1 MPQHV
6 LNIECLK
13 NDALVDTCM
22 TKLYFLGGEDVAER
36 DSREINEKAF
46 MEASGTPVVLV
57 FNWTAESADKM
68 GKYGKIMVDYFEDV
82 GARAV
87 EFAEYSDSL
96 EEIAQKA
103 KRSDL
108 IYLPG
113 GVTRILLERIL
124 DTKVDGLLREY
135 EKIIVGN
142 SAGAL
147 ALGRDC
153 ILTRGKRN
161 KRTVII
167 PGLGLVDFSVKVHYK
182 VSKDDEL
189 KQLSYGRK
197 IYAIPER
204 CALIYDSGSVSC
216 IGDIYLFQNGE
227 KTKQ

>member
-1 MPQHV
+1 V
-6 LNIECLK
+6 LLRVFGTERLK
-13 NDALVDTCM
+13 NDDQLDMRM

-36 DSREINEKAF
+36 DSEEINNEAF
-46 MEASGTPVVLV
+46 MEAGGTPVVLI
-57 FNWTAESADKM
+57 FNWSAESVDKTE
-68 GKYGKIMVDYFEDV
+68 KYGNILVDYFGDI
-82 GARAV
+82 GASAV
-87 EFAEYSDSL
+87 EFAELSDSL
-96 EEIAQKA
+96 EQIAQKA

-113 GVTRILLERIL
+113 GVTTILLERIRES
-124 DTKVDGLLREY
+124 KVDSLLRQY
-135 EKIIVGN
+135 DKIIVGN

-153 ILTRGKRN
+153 ILTKGKRN

-167 PGLGLVDFSVKVHYK
+167 PGLGLVNFSVKVHYK
-182 VSKDDEL
+182 TSKDNEL
-189 KQLSYGRK
+189 KQLSHKRK

-204 CALIYDSGSVSC
+204 CALIYDSGHVSS

>member
-1 MPQHV
+1 MP
-6 LNIECLK
+6 
-13 NDALVDTCM
+13 M

-36 DSREINEKAF
+36 GSREINEKAF
-46 MEASGTPVVLV
+46 MQAGGTPVVLI

-68 GKYGKIMVDYFEDV
+68 EKYRKIMVDYFEDI
-82 GARAV
+82 GASAV
-87 EFAEYSDSL
+87 KFAEYSDSPKK
-96 EEIAQKA
+96 IAQKA

-113 GVTRILLERIL
+113 GITRILLEHIL
-124 DTKVDGLLREY
+124 DAKVDRLLREY
-135 EKIIVGN
+135 DKIIVGN

-147 ALGRDC
+147 VLGRDC
-153 ILTRGKRN
+153 ILTRGKYN

-182 VSKDDEL
+182 ASKDSEL
-189 KQLSYGRK
+189 KQLSLQRK

-204 CALIYDSGSVSC
+204 SALIYDNGSVSC
-216 IGDIYLFQNGE
+216 FGDIYLFQNGK

>member
-1 MPQHV
+1 MLLAQ
-6 LNIECLK
+6 NILRMMILL
-13 NDALVDTCM
+13 DMCM

-36 DSREINEKAF
+36 DSRGINERAF
-46 MEASGTPVVLV
+46 MEAGGKPAVLI
-57 FNWTAESADKM
+57 FNWTAESAEKM
-68 GKYGKIMVDYFEDV
+68 GKYAKILVDYFEDI
-82 GARAV
+82 GASAV
-87 EFAEYSDSL
+87 EFAERSDSL
-96 EEIAQKA
+96 EKIAQKA

-124 DTKVDGLLREY
+124 NAKVDGLLREY
-135 EKIIVGN
+135 DKIIVGN

-147 ALGRDC
+147 ALGKDC
-153 ILTRGKRN
+153 ILTRGKRT

-182 VSKDDEL
+182 ASKDSEL
-189 KQLSYGRK
+189 KQLSYARK

-204 CALIYDSGSVSC
+204 CALIYDSGSVSG
-216 IGDIYLFQNGE
+216 IGDIYLFQNGK

>member
-1 MPQHV
+1 MTLAQNV
-6 LNIECLK
+6 LRMIPLL
-13 NDALVDTCM
+13 DMCM

-46 MEASGTPVVLV
+46 MEAGGTPVVLI

-68 GKYGKIMVDYFEDV
+68 GKYGKIMVDYFEDI
-82 GARAV
+82 GASAV
-87 EFAEYSDSL
+87 EFAERSDSS

-124 DTKVDGLLREY
+124 DAKVDSLLREY
-135 EKIIVGN
+135 DKIIVGN

-153 ILTRGKRN
+153 ILTRGKLN

-182 VSKDDEL
+182 ASRDREL
-189 KQLSYGRK
+189 KQLSYART

-204 CALIYDSGSVSC
+204 CALIYDGGSVSG

>member
-1 MPQHV
+1 MMP
-6 LNIECLK
+6 LL
-13 NDALVDTCM
+13 DTRM

-36 DSREINEKAF
+36 DSKEINEKAF
-46 MEASGTPVVLV
+46 MEAGGTPDVLI

-68 GKYGKIMVDYFEDV
+68 GKYAKIMVDYFKDI
-82 GARAV
+82 GASTV

-96 EEIAQKA
+96 EKIAQKA

-113 GVTRILLERIL
+113 GITTILLERIL
-124 DTKVDGLLREY
+124 ESKVDSLLREY
-135 EKIIVGN
+135 DKIIVGN

-167 PGLGLVDFSVKVHYK
+167 PGLSLVDFSVKVHYK
-182 VSKDDEL
+182 PSKDNEL
-189 KQLSYGRK
+189 KQLSHERK

-204 CALIYDSGSVSC
+204 CALIYDRGYVSS